1 MRTLK
6 GLSPLEEDIMTARQT
21 PLHSRFDSTS
31 TAAQVIDR
39 IDLHGKTA
47 IVTGGY
53 SGIGLE
59 TTRVLAQAGATV
71 IIPARAPDKARE
83 ALRDI
88 VRTEVSRIDLLDP
101 ASIDA
106 FAQQFVASG
115 RSLDLLINNAGIMA
129 VPLTRDA
136 RGYESQFAA
145 NHLGHFQLTARLWPA
160 LTRTGRARVVTL
172 SSGAH
177 RRAAFDFDDPNFEH
191 HDYDKWI
198 AYAQSKTASVL
209 FTVALD
215 RRGESHGVRA
225 FAVHPGRIE
234 TGLQR
239 FITMEELQA
248 LGYRNGDGKI
258 PEEQRAFYKT
268 VQQGAATT
276 VWCATNSALD
286 GIGGVYCENADI
298 AAAVPADHA
307 TLDGVLP
314 WAVDQAA
321 AERLWTL
328 SEMMTGV
335 RL

>member
-1 MRTLK
+1 MRTLE
-6 GLSPLEEDIMTARQT
+6 GLSLLQEDIMTARQT

-31 TAAQVIDR
+31 TAAQVIDG

>member
-1 MRTLK
+1 
-6 GLSPLEEDIMTARQT
+6 MTDRQT
-21 PLHSRFDSTS
+21 PVHSGFDSTT
-31 TAAQVIDR
+31 TAEQVIDG
-39 IDLHGKTA
+39 IDLNGKTA
-47 IVTGGY
+47 VVTGGH

-71 IIPARAPDKARE
+71 IVPARAPDEARE
-83 ALRDI
+83 VLRD
-88 VRTEVSRIDLLDP
+88 VARVEVGQIDLLDP

-106 FAQQFVASG
+106 FAHQFVASE

-160 LTRTGRARVVTL
+160 LKRTGRARVATL

-191 HDYDKWI
+191 RGYDKWI

-215 RRGESHGVRA
+215 RRGQSHGVRA

-248 LGYRNGDGKI
+248 LGFRNSDGEI
-258 PEEQRAFYKT
+258 PDEMRALYKT

-276 VWCATNSALD
+276 VWCATNPALD
-286 GIGGVYCENADI
+286 SLGGVYCENAEI
-298 AAAVPADHA
+298 AAAVTEDHA
-307 TLDGVLP
+307 ALDGVLP
-314 WAVDQAA
+314 WAIDAAA
-321 AERLWTL
+321 AERLWAM
-328 SEMMTGV
+328 SETMTGV
-335 RL
+335 RW

>member
-1 MRTLK
+1 
-6 GLSPLEEDIMTARQT
+6 MTARQT
-21 PLHSRFDSTS
+21 PLHSGFGSTS
-31 TAAQVIDR
+31 TAAEVIAG

-59 TTRVLAQAGATV
+59 TVRVLAQAGATV
-71 IIPARAPDKARE
+71 IVPARAPDKARE

-88 VRTEVSRIDLLDP
+88 ARTEVSRIDLLDP
-101 ASIDA
+101 VSIDA
-106 FAQQFVASG
+106 FAEHFIATG
-115 RSLDLLINNAGIMA
+115 RPLDLLINNAGIMA
-129 VPLTRDA
+129 APLTRDA

-145 NHLGHFQLTARLWPA
+145 NHLGHFQLTARLWAA

-177 RRAAFDFDDPNFEH
+177 RRAAFDFDDPNFQH
-191 HDYDKWI
+191 RPYDKWI
-198 AYAQSKTASVL
+198 AYAQSKTASAL
-209 FTVALD
+209 FAAALD
-215 RRGESHGVRA
+215 RRGEPHGIRA
-225 FAVHPGRIE
+225 FAAHPGRIE

-239 FITMEELQA
+239 SITIKELQA
-248 LGYRNGDGKI
+248 LGYRNEDGEI
-258 PEEQRAFYKT
+258 PEDQRALYKT

-276 VWCATNSALD
+276 VWCATNPALD
-286 GIGGVYCENADI
+286 GMGGVYCENADI

-307 TLDGVLP
+307 SLDGVLP

-321 AERLWTL
+321 AERLWAL
-328 SEMMTGV
+328 SETMTYV

>member
-1 MRTLK
+1 MRTLE
-6 GLSPLEEDIMTARQT
+6 GLSLLQEDIMTARQT

>member
-6 GLSPLEEDIMTARQT
+6 GFSPLQEDIMTARQT
-21 PLHSRFDSTS
+21 PLHSGFDSTS
-31 TAAQVIDR
+31 TAAQVIDG

-71 IIPARAPDKARE
+71 IVPARAPDKARE

-88 VRTEVSRIDLLDP
+88 VRTEVSRVDLLNP

-106 FAQQFVASG
+106 FAQQFVTSG

-145 NHLGHFQLTARLWPA
+145 NHLGHFQLTARLLPA

-215 RRGESHGVRA
+215 RRGESQGVRA

-239 FITMEELQA
+239 FITIEELQA
-248 LGYRNGDGKI
+248 LGYRNEDGEI

-276 VWCATNSALD
+276 VWCATNPALD
-286 GIGGVYCENADI
+286 AIGGVYCENADI
-298 AAAVPADHA
+298 AAAVTANHA

-314 WAVDQAA
+314 WAIDQAA
-321 AERLWTL
+321 AERLWAL
-328 SEMMTGV
+328 SETMTGV
-335 RL
+335 R

>member
-6 GLSPLEEDIMTARQT
+6 GFSPLQEDIMTARQT
-21 PLHSRFDSTS
+21 PLHSGFDSTS
-31 TAAQVIDR
+31 TAAQVIDG

-71 IIPARAPDKARE
+71 IVPARAPDKARE

-88 VRTEVSRIDLLDP
+88 VRTEVSRIDLLNP

-106 FAQQFVASG
+106 FAQQFVTSG

-145 NHLGHFQLTARLWPA
+145 NHLGHFQLTARLLPA

-215 RRGESHGVRA
+215 RRGESQGVRA

-239 FITMEELQA
+239 FITIEELQA
-248 LGYRNGDGKI
+248 LGYRNEDGEI

-276 VWCATNSALD
+276 VWCATNPALD
-286 GIGGVYCENADI
+286 AIGGVYCENADI
-298 AAAVPADHA
+298 AAAVTANHA

-314 WAVDQAA
+314 WAIDQAA
-321 AERLWTL
+321 AERLWAL
-328 SEMMTGV
+328 SETMTGV
-335 RL
+335 R

>member
-1 MRTLK
+1 
-6 GLSPLEEDIMTARQT
+6 MTARQT

-31 TAAQVIDR
+31 TAAQVIDG

-47 IVTGGY
+47 IVTGGH

>member
-1 MRTLK
+1 
-6 GLSPLEEDIMTARQT
+6 MTARQT
-21 PLHSRFDSTS
+21 PLHSGFDSTS
-31 TAAQVIDR
+31 TAAQVIDG

-71 IIPARAPDKARE
+71 IVPARAPDKARE
-83 ALRDI
+83 ALRAI
-88 VRTEVSRIDLLDP
+88 VRTEVSRIDLLNP

-106 FAQQFVASG
+106 FAQQFVTSG

-145 NHLGHFQLTARLWPA
+145 NHLGRFQLTARLLPA

-215 RRGESHGVRA
+215 RRGESQGVRA

-239 FITMEELQA
+239 FITIEELQA
-248 LGYRNGDGKI
+248 LGYRNEDGEI

-268 VQQGAATT
+268 MQQGAATT
-276 VWCATNSALD
+276 IWCATNPALD
-286 GIGGVYCENADI
+286 AIGGVYCENADI
-298 AAAVPADHA
+298 AAAVTANHA

-314 WAVDQAA
+314 WAIDQAA
-321 AERLWTL
+321 AERLWAL
-328 SEMMTGV
+328 SETMTGV
-335 RL
+335 R

>member
-1 MRTLK
+1 MQTLE
-6 GLSPLEEDIMTARQT
+6 GLSLLQEDIMTARQT

-31 TAAQVIDR
+31 TAAQVIDG

-47 IVTGGY
+47 IVTGGH

>member
-1 MRTLK
+1 
-6 GLSPLEEDIMTARQT
+6 
-21 PLHSRFDSTS
+21 
-31 TAAQVIDR
+31 
-39 IDLHGKTA
+39 
-47 IVTGGY
+47 
-53 SGIGLE
+53 
-59 TTRVLAQAGATV
+59 
-71 IIPARAPDKARE
+71 
-83 ALRDI
+83 
-88 VRTEVSRIDLLDP
+88 
-101 ASIDA
+101 
-106 FAQQFVASG
+106 
-115 RSLDLLINNAGIMA
+115 
-129 VPLTRDA
+129 
-136 RGYESQFAA
+136 
-145 NHLGHFQLTARLWPA
+145 
-160 LTRTGRARVVTL
+160 VTL

>member
-1 MRTLK
+1 MRTLE
-6 GLSPLEEDIMTARQT
+6 GLSLLQEDIMTARQT

-88 VRTEVSRIDLLDP
+88 MRTEVSRIDLLDP

>member
-1 MRTLK
+1 MRTLE
-6 GLSPLEEDIMTARQT
+6 GLSLLQEDIMTARQT

-198 AYAQSKTASVL
+198 AYAQSKTAGVL

-234 TGLQR
+234 TGLHR

>member
-1 MRTLK
+1 MRTLE
-6 GLSPLEEDIMTARQT
+6 GLSLLQEDIMTARQT

-88 VRTEVSRIDLLDP
+88 IRTEVSRIDLLDP

-191 HDYDKWI
+191 HDYDKWS

>member
-1 MRTLK
+1 MRTLT
-6 GLSPLEEDIMTARQT
+6 GLSPLQEDIMTARQT
-21 PLHSRFDSTS
+21 PLRSGFDSTS
-31 TAAQVIDR
+31 TAEQVIDG
-39 IDLHGKTA
+39 IDLYGKTA

-71 IIPARAPDKARE
+71 IVPARAPNKARE

-88 VRTEVSRIDLLDP
+88 VRAEVGRIDLLDP

-106 FAQQFVASG
+106 FAHQFVASG

-129 VPLTRDA
+129 APLTRDA

-160 LTRTGRARVVTL
+160 LTRIGRARVVTL

-191 HDYDKWI
+191 RDYDKWI

-209 FTVALD
+209 FTVSLD

-248 LGYRNGDGKI
+248 LGYRNRDGEI
-258 PEEQRAFYKT
+258 PQEQRAFYKT

-276 VWCATNSALD
+276 VWCATNPALD
-286 GIGGVYCENADI
+286 AVGGVYCENADI
-298 AAAVPADHA
+298 AAAVTANHA

-314 WAVDQAA
+314 WAIDQAA
-321 AERLWTL
+321 AERLWAL
-328 SEMMTGV
+328 SETMTGV
-335 RL
+335 RW